1 MLGGGGMDS
10 ILEYVV
16 SGACGF
22 LLLLRPI
29 VLGI

>member
-1 MLGGGGMDS
+1 MLGGDGMDS

-16 SGACGF
+16 SDARGF